1 MDKRSYTIVEK
12 YAAPFVQIVLEKN
25 QQRDVFKELS
35 QIKGIFEETHL
46 ADFLSHIGV
55 SPVEKS
61 KVLRL
66 FQTCDSDLIN
76 NLIKVLIEN
85 GREDF
90 FYPILLDSL
99 KKIEKE
105 TNEFEVTIHSV
116 DGLSEEQEARLIPV
130 IEKKM
135 NLKVRS
141 IKENLDKS
149 LIGGFAITANHKII
163 DTSIK
168 RQLKAVKEKLK

>member
-1 MDKRSYTIVEK
+1 M
-12 YAAPFVQIVLEKN
+12 
-25 QQRDVFKELS
+25 
-35 QIKGIFEETHL
+35 
-46 ADFLSHIGV
+46 
-55 SPVEKS
+55 
-61 KVLRL
+61 
-66 FQTCDSDLIN
+66 
-76 NLIKVLIEN
+76 IEN

-116 DGLSEEQEARLIPV
+116 DGLSEEQKARLIPV

-141 IKENLDKS
+141 IKENLDKT
-149 LIGGFAITANHKII
+149 L
-163 DTSIK
+163 
-168 RQLKAVKEKLK
+168 

>member
-1 MDKRSYTIVEK
+1 MDKKHYAVVEK
-12 YAAPFVQIVLEKN
+12 YTLPFVQLVFEKG
-25 QQRDVFKELS
+25 QQQDVFEKLS
-35 QIKGIFEETHL
+35 QIRAVFEETNL

-55 SPVEKS
+55 SQAEKS

-66 FQTCDSDLIN
+66 FQTCDSVLVN
-76 NLIKVLIEN
+76 NLIEVLIKN

-90 FYPILLDSL
+90 FYPILLDIL

-116 DGLSEEQEARLIPV
+116 EGLSEEQKARLIPV

-141 IKENLDKS
+141 IKENLDRS